1 MIQEVRS
8 LLINDKDANQ
18 FFLMPS
24 GFTEIKMSSVES
36 QIHNAL
42 FGGSKSSMEYKCFV
56 ADSFFKLIYQSDEF
70 RDLTRANFDNRFD
83 ISRSEIDSVMSPSY
97 EIVSGSSTTFVD
109 ISGVQSTKEKSKFV
123 YEFSRHSETEISVSS
138 NISDEVSLV
147 QLSEIEIYKGTRWIT
162 LPGSNAKVKFKFTPS
177 HTTFVVI
184 DGGMYNS
191 EHSSELIG
199 GIYDGLFDFQ
209 IESGGPNVRFLLVDG
224 GMYNSEHSSELI
236 GGIYDGLFDFQIESG
251 GPLST
256 LQIPQDFWSSI
267 RVNVPFSVKMSEIKK
282 DIFSV
287 SGLIDYVSGVGERY
301 PEILEKFYDDGRPD
315 RQLLSVLLSF
325 CLSLKNKIKQ

>member
-1 MIQEVRS
+1 
-8 LLINDKDANQ
+8 
-18 FFLMPS
+18 
-24 GFTEIKMSSVES
+24 
-36 QIHNAL
+36 
-42 FGGSKSSMEYKCFV
+42 MEYKCFV

-209 IESGGPNVRFLLVDG
+209 IESGGP
-224 GMYNSEHSSELI
+224 
-236 GGIYDGLFDFQIESG
+236 
-251 GPLST
+251 LST